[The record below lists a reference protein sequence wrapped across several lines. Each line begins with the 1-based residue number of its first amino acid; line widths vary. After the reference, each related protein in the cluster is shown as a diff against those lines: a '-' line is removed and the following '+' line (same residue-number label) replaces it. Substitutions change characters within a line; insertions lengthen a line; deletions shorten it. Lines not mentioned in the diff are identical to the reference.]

1 MKKVRIALDAMGGDN
16 APFAPCRSLE
26 FIRTDHEIE
35 VYAVGD
41 DAQMRKIL
49 AGRPVHGV
57 TLIHCARSIQM
68 GEKVNRRLLHDDE
81 TSMSRVLTMVK
92 RGEVDCALSAGNTA
106 GFVGLAITRLGLIE
120 GVDRPAIAITLPTV
134 TGGRMLLLDVG
145 ANVNAKPRQLLQY
158 GLMGRC
164 TARKILGISQP
175 RVGLLNIG
183 EEQEKGDDL
192 RREAYQML
200 AAAHGATFVGNIE
213 GQELLTGKADV
224 VVTDGFT
231 GNVVL
236 KASEGVAR
244 SFRTLL
250 RREILKNIRGRI
262 GAFLLSRNFRD
273 FARRIDYAEYGGGIL
288 LGVNGTVIVSH
299 GRSSARAI
307 HHAMLLGRKAVR
319 ERLLEELTL
328 SLAQG

>member
-1 MKKVRIALDAMGGDN
+1 MRVRIALDAMGGDN

-26 FIRTDHEIE
+26 FIKPEHEIE

-41 DAQMRKIL
+41 EAKMREVL
-49 AGRPVHGV
+49 AGRHTHGV
-57 TLIHCARSIQM
+57 TLIHCAKSIHM
-68 GEKVNRRLLHDDE
+68 GEKVNRRLLSDAE
-81 TSMSRVLTMVK
+81 TTMSTILELVK
-92 RGEVDCALSAGNTA
+92 RGQADCALSAGNTA

-120 GVDRPAIAITLPTV
+120 GVDRPAIAIILPTV
-134 TGGRMLLLDVG
+134 TGRRMLLLDVG
-145 ANVNAKPRQLLQY
+145 ANVHAKPRQLLQY
-158 GLMGRC
+158 GVMGRC
-164 TARKILGISQP
+164 AARKILGISAP

-183 EEQEKGDDL
+183 EEPEKGDEL
-192 RREAYQML
+192 RREAHKML
-200 AAAHGATFVGNIE
+200 AAAAGGAFAGNIE

-236 KASEGVAR
+236 KTSEGVAR

-307 HHAMLLGRKAVR
+307 HHAMLLGQKAVG
-319 ERLLEELTL
+319 ERLLEELKE